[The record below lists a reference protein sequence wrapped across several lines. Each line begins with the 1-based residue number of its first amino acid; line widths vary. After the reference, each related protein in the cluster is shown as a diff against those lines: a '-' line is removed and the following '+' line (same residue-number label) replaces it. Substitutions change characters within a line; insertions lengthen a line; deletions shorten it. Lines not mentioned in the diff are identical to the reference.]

1 MTEATDRPAG
11 VTNELE
17 GVLVAATEA
26 VTDDMVGR
34 VADSAARV
42 VELLD
47 RVNRSGVAEA
57 LPAVSAMVNNGD
69 LERLARIARVLGAA
83 EDAVTDDMIGR
94 LAETLGDGVALLDSV
109 NRSGISKAL
118 PLLTRMV
125 ENGDLERIAQL
136 ARLLGAM
143 EDAVTDDMVGRFADL
158 AGDSVT
164 VLDRLN
170 RSGVG
175 KLIDVLDRLNNL
187 GALDKMAERLP
198 ALVANLELAEK
209 LLGCLGEAAQEVKT
223 APPSRA
229 GLMRLLRIAR
239 DPQNQRSIEFAL
251 ALSRRISRQFD

>member
-1 MTEATDRPAG
+1 MTEVTERPGG
-11 VTNELE
+11 VTHELE
-17 GVLVAATEA
+17 GVLVAATDA

-34 VADSAARV
+34 
-42 VELLD
+42 
-47 RVNRSGVAEA
+47 
-57 LPAVSAMVNNGD
+57 
-69 LERLARIARVLGAA
+69 
-83 EDAVTDDMIGR
+83 
-94 LAETLGDGVALLDSV
+94 LAETVSDGVALLDSL

-118 PLLTRMV
+118 PVLTRMV

-158 AGDSVT
+158 AGDWVM

-198 ALVANLELAEK
+198 ALVANLELVEK
-209 LLGCLGEAAQEVKT
+209 LFGCLGEAAQQVAA
-223 APPSRA
+223 APPSRG
-229 GLMRLLRIAR
+229 GLLRLLRIAG
-239 DPQNQRSIEFAL
+239 DAQNQRSIEFAL
-251 ALSRRISRQFD
+251 ALSRRIQRQFE